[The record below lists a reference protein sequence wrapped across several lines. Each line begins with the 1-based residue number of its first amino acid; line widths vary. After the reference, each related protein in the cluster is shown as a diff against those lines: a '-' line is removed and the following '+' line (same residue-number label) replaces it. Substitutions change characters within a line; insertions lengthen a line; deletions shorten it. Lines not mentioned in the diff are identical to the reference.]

1 MDSKISERPAAR
13 HSQVLLA
20 KILVAPVA
28 SLCLAGVASET
39 TWAASA
45 CSREGVTLVCK
56 RADRDLRI
64 VHDTLSPSGRYG
76 FAWGFSTGDWT
87 DRTLEKDDRDGSY
100 YARDRSGV
108 ENYLVRVADGEIV
121 KRLAGSHFGDR
132 LDYNR
137 WDYRVR
143 WSPDSAWVVEEN
155 DTLLTNAYHIERDDR
170 VVGPLDLK
178 TYCNDAAFKK
188 AAAEQ
193 LGRQGRQVPVD
204 EADAALLETDA
215 VRNDGTIDVTVRL
228 NGEDYAAK
236 IRLAVGQKPNALE
249 ARLISIKQ
257 SAK

>member
-1 MDSKISERPAAR
+1 MDSKMSERSAAR
-13 HSQVLLA
+13 PSQAVLATMLA
-20 KILVAPVA
+20 VLVASFELVG
-28 SLCLAGVASET
+28 LATKPAWG
-39 TWAASA
+39 ASA

-87 DRTLEKDDRDGSY
+87 DRTLMKDDRDGSY
-100 YARDRSGV
+100 FARDNSGV
-108 ENYLVRVADGEIV
+108 ENYLVRVPDSEIL
-121 KRLAGSHFGDR
+121 KRLPGSHFGDR

-155 DTLLTNAYHIERDDR
+155 DTQLTNAYHIERGDR
-170 VVGPLDLK
+170 VIGPFDLK
-178 TYCNDAAFKK
+178 SYCTDAAFKK
-188 AAAEQ
+188 AAMEQ
-193 LGRQGRQVPVD
+193 LVRLGKKTSAD
-204 EADAALLETDA
+204 ESDASLLEVNA

-228 NGEDYAAK
+228 DDEDYEAK
-236 IRLAVGQKPNALE
+236 IRLAVGQNPDSLG

-257 SAK
+257 SAR

>member
-1 MDSKISERPAAR
+1 MDSKMSERPAAR

-20 KILVAPVA
+20 KMLVVPVA
-28 SLCLAGVASET
+28 SLWLAGVASET
-39 TWAASA
+39 IWAVSP

-108 ENYLVRVADGEIV
+108 ENYLVRVPDGEIL

-170 VVGPLDLK
+170 VIGPFDLK
-178 TYCNDAAFKK
+178 TYCNDTAFKK

-193 LGRQGRQVPVD
+193 LGRQGKQISVD
-204 EADAALLETDA
+204 EADAALLEADA

-228 NGEDYAAK
+228 NGEDYEAK
-236 IRLAVGQKPNALE
+236 IRLRVGQKPNTLE

-257 SAK
+257 SAR

>member
-1 MDSKISERPAAR
+1 MSERPAAR

-20 KILVAPVA
+20 KILVVPLA
-28 SLCLAGVASET
+28 SLCLAGVAT
-39 TWAASA
+39 KPAWAASP
-45 CSREGVTLVCK
+45 CIREGVTLVCK

-64 VHDTLSPSGRYG
+64 IHDTLSPSGRYG

-108 ENYLVRVADGEIV
+108 ENYLVRVSDSEIL

-143 WSPDSAWVVEEN
+143 WSPDSAWVVEQN
-155 DTLLTNAYHIERDDR
+155 DTLLINAYHIERDDR
-170 VVGPLDLK
+170 VIGPFDLK
-178 TYCNDAAFKK
+178 TYCKDAAFKK

-193 LGRQGRQVPVD
+193 LGRQGEKISAD
-204 EADAALLETDA
+204 EADAALLEANA
-215 VRNDGTIDVTVRL
+215 VRNDGTVDVTVRL
-228 NGEDYAAK
+228 NGEDYEAK
-236 IRLAVGQKPNALE
+236 IKLAVGQKPDTLD

>member
-1 MDSKISERPAAR
+1 MDSKMSEQSAAR
-13 HSQVLLA
+13 SSQAILA
-20 KILVAPVA
+20 TMLAMLVASFELA
-28 SLCLAGVASET
+28 SLAIKPAR
-39 TWAASA
+39 AASP
-45 CSREGVTLVCK
+45 CTREGVTLVCK

-100 YARDRSGV
+100 YARDGSGV
-108 ENYLVRVADGEIV
+108 ENYLVRVSDSEIL

-155 DTLLTNAYHIERDDR
+155 DTLLTNAYRIERDDR
-170 VVGPLDLK
+170 VIGPFDLK
-178 TYCNDAAFKK
+178 TYCREAAFKK

-193 LGRQGRQVPVD
+193 LGQGKKTD
-204 EADAALLETDA
+204 SGEEGAALLEVTA
-215 VRNDGTIDVTVRL
+215 VRNDGTIDVSVRL
-228 NGEDYAAK
+228 DGEDYDAK
-236 IRLAVGQKPNALE
+236 ISLVVGQKSDTLD
-249 ARLISIKQ
+249 ARLISIKR
-257 SAK
+257 SAN